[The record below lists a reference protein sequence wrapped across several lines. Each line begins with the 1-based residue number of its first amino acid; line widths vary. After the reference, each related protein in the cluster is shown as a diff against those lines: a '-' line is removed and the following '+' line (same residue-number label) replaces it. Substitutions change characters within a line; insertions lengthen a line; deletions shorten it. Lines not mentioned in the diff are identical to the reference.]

1 MVGHAT
7 TTTTTTTRMLAD
19 RLSCSGAGASRSR
32 VALPRQR
39 ASVAPWS
46 TRHRRG
52 PTYSVVATRA
62 LTELPSQGSGLPE
75 WDKDKR
81 DAEAG
86 AVQQDEAFTLGWP
99 RTLHECYELGE
110 EIGRGSFG
118 VVRKARERWPV
129 QFTSVN
135 AHARVANAGSDL
147 LEDQRFAVKSIPKRP
162 KRRTRRKRF
171 VQGDEEVK
179 RNQER
184 LVRRQREKLLGE
196 VAFMVALDDCPH
208 SAQLVGAYEDKTHA
222 HLVVELCSGGDLK
235 RLLRKRGTLTER
247 EAGEITETALSFISH
262 CHRKGF
268 VFSDVKPANFMLKF
282 KLDEETNAEDSSHP
296 LVVKGIDFGCSQRLG
311 DPEEHNM
318 LTKRTGTPAYW
329 APEVFM
335 RYYNHQADVWSCGMM
350 LYEMLVGKLPFWDDI
365 ESCTPKQVHKGVM
378 RGKVS
383 FAGKARQYDVYDSLD
398 GSQSLDSWDAEECDA
413 EGNCGISPE
422 AQDLILRM
430 LDKNPAS
437 RITAEQALEHPWVK
451 RWRH

>member
-1 MVGHAT
+1 M
-7 TTTTTTTRMLAD
+7 
-19 RLSCSGAGASRSR
+19 
-32 VALPRQR
+32 
-39 ASVAPWS
+39 
-46 TRHRRG
+46 
-52 PTYSVVATRA
+52 
-62 LTELPSQGSGLPE
+62 
-75 WDKDKR
+75 
-81 DAEAG
+81 
-86 AVQQDEAFTLGWP
+86 
-99 RTLHECYELGE
+99 
-110 EIGRGSFG
+110 
-118 VVRKARERWPV
+118 
-129 QFTSVN
+129 
-135 AHARVANAGSDL
+135 
-147 LEDQRFAVKSIPKRP
+147 
-162 KRRTRRKRF
+162 
-171 VQGDEEVK
+171 
-179 RNQER
+179 
-184 LVRRQREKLLGE
+184 
-196 VAFMVALDDCPH
+196 
-208 SAQLVGAYEDKTHA
+208 
-222 HLVVELCSGGDLK
+222 
-235 RLLRKRGTLTER
+235 
-247 EAGEITETALSFISH
+247 
-262 CHRKGF
+262 
-268 VFSDVKPANFMLKF
+268 FSDVKPANFMLKF

>member
-1 MVGHAT
+1 M
-7 TTTTTTTRMLAD
+7 
-19 RLSCSGAGASRSR
+19 
-32 VALPRQR
+32 
-39 ASVAPWS
+39 
-46 TRHRRG
+46 
-52 PTYSVVATRA
+52 
-62 LTELPSQGSGLPE
+62 
-75 WDKDKR
+75 
-81 DAEAG
+81 
-86 AVQQDEAFTLGWP
+86 
-99 RTLHECYELGE
+99 
-110 EIGRGSFG
+110 
-118 VVRKARERWPV
+118 
-129 QFTSVN
+129 
-135 AHARVANAGSDL
+135 
-147 LEDQRFAVKSIPKRP
+147 
-162 KRRTRRKRF
+162 
-171 VQGDEEVK
+171 
-179 RNQER
+179 
-184 LVRRQREKLLGE
+184 
-196 VAFMVALDDCPH
+196 
-208 SAQLVGAYEDKTHA
+208 
-222 HLVVELCSGGDLK
+222 
-235 RLLRKRGTLTER
+235 
-247 EAGEITETALSFISH
+247 
-262 CHRKGF
+262 
-268 VFSDVKPANFMLKF
+268 FSDVKPANFMLKF

-437 RITAEQALEHPWVK
+437 RITAEQALEHPVGEEVEALGRDCNCTNSGEGVAVRPDSIPTFFSICQDVENDVNWLVFQLRK
-451 RWRH
+451 EHYIRFFSPSFFLCQSLLRVLTAWPWPWPPAPRGTSPAEPSS